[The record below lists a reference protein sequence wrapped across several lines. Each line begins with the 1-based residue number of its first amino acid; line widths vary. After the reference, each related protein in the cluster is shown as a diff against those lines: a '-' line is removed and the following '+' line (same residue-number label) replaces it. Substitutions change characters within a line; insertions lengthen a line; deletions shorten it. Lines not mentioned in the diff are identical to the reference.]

1 MKQICSINYLIPLK
15 RDTKQLISQQQRQR
29 KSRSYKVAD
38 TLKVE
43 AGIA

>member
-1 MKQICSINYLIPLK
+1 MKQICNIIFLTSLK

-29 KSRSYKVAD
+29 KSRSYEVAD

-43 AGIA
+43 AGLA

>member
-1 MKQICSINYLIPLK
+1 MKEICSIHYLISLK
-15 RDTKQLISQQQRQR
+15 GDTKQLISQQERQK